1 MCCYK
6 VVSAY
11 MMMDSLNKEGYNAY
25 SFAVPTPQ
33 ELWKI
38 SALAAPVF
46 ISIFSKIAF
55 YSFIIYCAT
64 SMGTHVLAAHQ
75 VYYSTYTYVP
85 LNDVNVVYLFYFFL
99 VFV

>member
-1 MCCYK
+1 MDECIC
-6 VVSAY
+6 VLWLQIVSAY

-25 SFAVPTPQ
+25 SFAVPSPQ

-38 SALAAPVF
+38 STLAAPVF

-75 VYYSTYTYVP
+75 VYTIQNRDLYA
-85 LNDVNVVYLFYFFL
+85 
-99 VFV
+99 

>member
-1 MCCYK
+1 
-6 VVSAY
+6 
-11 MMMDSLNKEGYNAY
+11 MDSLDKEGYNAY
-25 SFAVPTPQ
+25 SFEVPTPQ

-75 VYYSTYTYVP
+75 VQYKYRD
-85 LNDVNVVYLFYFFL
+85 LQLRLCEFDADVVYLYFCF
-99 VFV
+99 FFI